1 MDRNPSLAT
10 VPHLEVTPTATPNS
24 TTKMTDDL
32 IPENVD
38 VAVASGD
45 GEGKKKSKKR
55 DGSKKSK
62 RSGSSKETKK
72 SGVRTKFLLESL
84 RQDYYSLQDENTKLR
99 EIIMARLPNAANA
112 IIAEC
117 CPPRKKVST
126 IDELGEMMP
135 HMTIDEGD
143 EDEEDDDEE
152 E

>member
-1 MDRNPSLAT
+1 
-10 VPHLEVTPTATPNS
+10 
-24 TTKMTDDL
+24 MTEDS
-32 IPENVD
+32 IPDNVD
-38 VAVASGD
+38 VAVASSD

-62 RSGSSKETKK
+62 RSSSSKGETKK

-117 CPPRKKVST
+117 CPPRKKVSS

-135 HMTIDEGD
+135 NMTIEEGD
-143 EDEEDDDEE
+143 EDEEDEEDEE
-152 E
+152 EG

>member
-1 MDRNPSLAT
+1 
-10 VPHLEVTPTATPNS
+10 
-24 TTKMTDDL
+24 MTESV
-32 IPENVD
+32 PENVD
-38 VAVASGD
+38 VSMPAAD
-45 GEGKKKSKKR
+45 EEGKKKSKKR
-55 DGSKKSK
+55 DGTKKSK
-62 RSGSSKETKK
+62 RGGSGKETKK

-117 CPPRKKVST
+117 CPPRKKVTT

-143 EDEEDDDEE
+143 EDEDEE
-152 E
+152 EEE